1 MILSYPVSGCEI
13 FLRTTV
19 VIIINSLFT
28 LFYFIDINYKIFFI
42 LDIIKNNINE
52 LTTNINSNKIAYGQ
66 TSGSAR
72 SPESINKFIFIL
84 TRFGWEIAILP
95 NVAKKGHFL
104 KIEKNGQNIKFF
116 YFLYSYRVL
125 RFKLH

>member
-52 LTTNINSNKIAYGQ
+52 LTTNINSNKIAYAAM
-66 TSGSAR
+66 SVH
-72 SPESINKFIFIL
+72 I
-84 TRFGWEIAILP
+84 
-95 NVAKKGHFL
+95 
-104 KIEKNGQNIKFF
+104 
-116 YFLYSYRVL
+116 Y
-125 RFKLH
+125 